1 MAKNQRS
8 KELYLMKN
16 LSSQGFVWSH
26 TVDEYRVYSY
36 DFLAKTYA
44 HKGRASENHM

>member
-1 MAKNQRS
+1 MAKNKDQ
-8 KELYLMKN
+8 KNFIWWKN

-36 DFLAKTYA
+36 DFQAKTYA

>member
-1 MAKNQRS
+1 MAKTKIS

-26 TVDEYRVYSY
+26 TVDEYRVYFY
-36 DFLAKTYA
+36 DFQAKT
-44 HKGRASENHM
+44 